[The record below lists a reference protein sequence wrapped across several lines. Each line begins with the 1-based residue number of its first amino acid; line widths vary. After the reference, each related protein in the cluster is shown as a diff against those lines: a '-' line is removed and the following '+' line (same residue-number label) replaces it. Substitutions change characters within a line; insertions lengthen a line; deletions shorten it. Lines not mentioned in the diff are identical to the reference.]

1 MGWKWHVPV
10 YYIIFGVLFNVG
22 ILYYLD
28 YYDTTPIAS
37 GINQFTR
44 TFFAVAPIV
53 IFLILVI
60 PELFKKNKDYAT
72 LILFSMYSLITLYG
86 ISGIWNALSM
96 YK

>member
-10 YYIIFGVLFNVG
+10 YYFILCVLFNVG
-22 ILYYLD
+22 VLYYLD

-44 TFFAVAPIV
+44 TFLAVAPIV

-60 PELFKKNKDYAT
+60 PELFKKDQDYVK
-72 LILFSMYSLITLYG
+72 LILFSMYSLITLYA
-86 ISGIWNALSM
+86 ISGIWSVLSM